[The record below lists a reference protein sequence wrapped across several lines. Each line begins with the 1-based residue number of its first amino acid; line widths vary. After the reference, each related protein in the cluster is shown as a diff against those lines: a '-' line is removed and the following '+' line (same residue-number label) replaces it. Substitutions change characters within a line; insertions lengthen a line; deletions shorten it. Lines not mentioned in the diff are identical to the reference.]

1 MRYDFKTELISS
13 IIYNNLDFKVKKFQ
27 IDLGCLIDFLKICN
41 KKRNKIFNF
50 FTQMNV
56 LNMFETSGQI
66 KSNYTNNDLSQKITF
81 YVNVKYLVDP
91 KSFVTKHLKSI
102 KVTEKDLKEIKIGK
116 CSKCFVMM
124 PQPFI
129 SEDYYDE
136 NIIKSFEHKVVNRAF
151 FYLSDILNYHTFEKD
166 NLSTITQLY
175 EALKNLLNKLV
186 FI

>member
-1 MRYDFKTELISS
+1 
-13 IIYNNLDFKVKKFQ
+13 
-27 IDLGCLIDFLKICN
+27 
-41 KKRNKIFNF
+41 
-50 FTQMNV
+50 MNV
-56 LNMFETSGQI
+56 LNMFKQAD
-66 KSNYTNNDLSQKITF
+66 KSSLIITITILSQKITF